1 MKNYFLP
8 IALLLITFLSF
19 SQNNVSKID
28 SIIALEYTN
37 KEPGISFLV
46 AKEGKAMYHKAF
58 GKSNLELNTSLQ
70 PNSVFQIGSITKQFT
85 AVSILILAEQGKLN
99 LNDKIGNYIPA
110 YTDVGKD
117 ITIHHLL
124 NHTSGIKNKTL
135 LSAQNFIAK
144 KDISPTELIAYFK
157 NEPLEFKAGEQF
169 KYSNAGYILLGKIIE
184 IVAKKSYGEFIKEHI
199 FDKVGMSSS
208 SYGNKKQHIKSSVS
222 GYKVERNQFIKV
234 DDMNL
239 SLAYS
244 AGGILSTTNDLLKW
258 QNALL
263 SNALLK
269 ASTIKKAMSPTI
281 LNNGKKIPYGYGF
294 RFSRLGRSQVIAHT
308 GSTKGFTSLSIYLPK
323 EKVYITAL
331 SNCNCKNIN
340 NVAKAVASQFVII
353 PKKNKKKTSE
363 RKSIKVAL
371 KRLKEYV
378 GSYEV
383 RPNVS
388 LKIGIDTTNQL
399 YLLAP
404 GQTKR
409 IPLFAAK
416 ENHFFV
422 KELKVEVTFNLEGN
436 QTVSLTMHQSGRNI
450 TAKKNNYETK

>member
-1 MKNYFLP
+1 MKKCFTS
-8 IALLLITFLSF
+8 ITFLLITFLSF
-19 SQNNVSKID
+19 SQNYEQEID
-28 SIIALEYTN
+28 SIISLHYTD

-46 AKEGKAMYHKAF
+46 AKEGKTIYHKAF

-70 PNSVFQIGSITKQFT
+70 SNSVFQIGSITKQFT
-85 AVSILILAEQGKLN
+85 AVSILILVEQGKLN

-110 YTDVGKD
+110 YTHVGKD

-135 LSAQNFIAK
+135 LSAQNFTSK
-144 KDISPTELIAYFK
+144 NEISPTKLIAYFK

-184 IVAKKSYGEFIKEHI
+184 VVAKKSYGEFIKEHI

-208 SYGNKKQHIKSSVS
+208 SYGNKKQHIKTSVS
-222 GYKVERNQFIKV
+222 GYNVERNKFIKV
-234 DDMNL
+234 ADMNL

-258 QNALL
+258 QNTLL
-263 SNALLK
+263 SNTLLK
-269 ASTIKKAMSPTI
+269 ASTIKKAMNPNI

-294 RFSRLGRSQVIAHT
+294 RFSRLGRSPVIAHT
-308 GSTKGFTSLSIYLPK
+308 GSTKGFTSLSIFLPK

-353 PKKNKKKTSE
+353 PKKSKKNISQ

-371 KRLKEYV
+371 KRLKEYA

-388 LKIGIDTTNQL
+388 LKIGIDATNQL

-404 GQTKR
+404 SQTKR
-409 IPLFAAK
+409 IPLLAAR

-422 KELKVEVTFNLEGN
+422 KELKVEITFNKVGN
-436 QTVSLTMHQSGRNI
+436 KTVSLTMNQSGRKI
-450 TAKKNNYETK
+450 TAKKK

>member
-1 MKNYFLP
+1 MKNYFTS
-8 IALLLITFLSF
+8 ITFLLITFLSF
-19 SQNNVSKID
+19 SQNYKSKID
-28 SIIALEYTN
+28 SIISLNYN
-37 KEPGISFLV
+37 DDEPGISFLV
-46 AKEGKAMYHKAF
+46 AKEGKVIYNKVF
-58 GKSNLELNTSLQ
+58 GKSNLELNTSIH

-85 AVSILILAEQGKLN
+85 AISILMLVEQGKLN
-99 LNDKIGNYIPA
+99 LKDEIGRYIPEYA
-110 YTDVGKD
+110 EIGKN

-135 LSAQNFIAK
+135 LSDKSFISRNDLA
-144 KDISPTELIAYFK
+144 PTELITYFK
-157 NEPLEFKAGEQF
+157 NEPLEFLPGEKF

-184 IVAKKSYGEFIKEHI
+184 TVSKKSYGEFIKEHI

-208 SYGNKKQHIKSSVS
+208 SYGNKKQNIKNSVS
-222 GYKVERNQFIKV
+222 GYKVENNKFIKV
-234 DDMNL
+234 DFMNL

-244 AGGILSTTNDLLKW
+244 AGGILSTTKDLLNW

-263 SNALLK
+263 SNTLLK
-269 ASTIKKAMSPTI
+269 AQSLKKAMTPTV

-294 RFSRLGRSQVIAHT
+294 RFSRLGRSPVIAHT
-308 GSTKGFTSLSIYLPK
+308 GSTKGFTSLSIFLPK

-340 NVAKAVASQFVII
+340 NVAKEVASQFVII
-353 PKKNKKKTSE
+353 PKGNKIDTSNTSQ
-363 RKSIKVAL
+363 RKPINVAL

-388 LKIGIDTTNQL
+388 LKIGIDATNQL

-404 GQTKR
+404 GQTKSIR
-409 IPLFAAK
+409 LFAAK

-422 KELKVEVTFNLEGN
+422 KELKVEITFNIKNN
-436 QTVSLTMHQSGRNI
+436 QTVSLTMHQSGRKI
-450 TAKKNNYETK
+450 TAKKR